1 MSTKVVKQKIVILN
15 TFRDTDTGSTLDMA
29 IGRLLKLEVLGLVG
43 LGKRLIPYNI
53 MPTLDFLVIVKLSST
68 RRLLCFTAQLEPFC
82 GLGFA

>member
-15 TFRDTDTGSTLDMA
+15 TFRDTDTGSTVDMA
-29 IGRLLKLEVLGLVG
+29 IGRLLKLEVLGLVW

-68 RRLLCFTAQLEPFC
+68 RRLLFFTAQT
-82 GLGFA
+82 